1 MLGDRI
7 QSLAKRKR
15 ISVSEI
21 ADRMNVT
28 VQHVYK
34 LFKKDSMETR
44 YLFQFAEILDVS
56 PDVLLM
62 GADGGDFSTRA
73 VSELQKEIAQLKKR
87 IAELEDQLADKTQI
101 LDYAKQENLF
111 AYANLIQALLS
122 NRTGKDGGIDPEQ
135 LTGLTRSR
143 IFDDVFLR
151 KLLDQG
157 LISDA
162 DYLYFSQQAKEKK

>member
-87 IAELEDQLADKTQI
+87 IAELEEQLADKNQV
-101 LDYAKQENLF
+101 LDFRKRESLLTYSV
-111 AYANLIQALLS
+111 LIQVLSETQTRKNNDYITNTLGALS
-122 NRTGKDGGIDPEQ
+122 
-135 LTGLTRSR
+135 RSR
-143 IFDDVFLR
+143 IFDPDFLQ
-151 KLLDQG
+151 KLLDMDYITDEAYQFF
-157 LISDA
+157 IS
-162 DYLYFSQQAKEKK
+162 AKEKK